1 LERALRNL
9 IENALRY
16 TSLGGSVR
24 VFAEP
29 IGLGW
34 VEISVQ
40 DTGAGIPPQDV
51 NRVFERFYRSDKS
64 RERGGGNSGLG
75 LAIVRE
81 IVEGH
86 GGHVQVESD
95 VGKGTTFRFTVPQAS
110 PTARARMETQPE
122 NPVAEPA
129 HL

>member
-1 LERALRNL
+1 MK
-9 IENALRY
+9 
-16 TSLGGSVR
+16 
-24 VFAEP
+24 
-29 IGLGW
+29 
-34 VEISVQ
+34 

-86 GGHVQVESD
+86 GGHVRVESD
-95 VGKGTTFRFTVPQAS
+95 IGKGTTFRFTVPQAS
-110 PTARARMETQPE
+110 PTARARIETRPQDSLPQ
-122 NPVAEPA
+122 PA
-129 HL
+129 HP